1 MRNWVEKIIFENPI
15 SDYLIVVSVLFLML
29 MLRKVAT
36 RKLVGF
42 VFYLFSKKGKK
53 TSEKEFLELVLR
65 PLENFVITLTAY
77 LAIGSLVFPKV
88 LKFKIGK
95 LQSLDL
101 LEAIG
106 TMALI
111 YFFFQTLL
119 RIIDY
124 LSIVM
129 EKKANETADF
139 SDNQLVIFFREFLK
153 VVVIILCI
161 LVIIRFVF
169 NKDITKILAGLSLA
183 GAAIALAAKESL
195 ENLIASFIIFF
206 DKPFTVGDLLKVH
219 QINGTVEKIGLR
231 STRIRTL
238 EKTYVTIPN
247 KQMVDSIVDNL
258 TLRNKRRGELILKID
273 LKTTAAIIKNFI
285 DEVDQKVRTLN
296 TQDVTVTMSDI
307 QYDAYVIGIEYF
319 TEVLSIADFARKK
332 QEVNLVILELLDA
345 KGLKLSGQEKV
356 FIARESS

>member
-1 MRNWVEKIIFENPI
+1 MENWMGKIILENPI
-15 SDYLIVVSVLFLML
+15 SDYLIVVSVLLLML
-29 MLRKVAT
+29 LLRKVAT
-36 RKLVGF
+36 RKLVGL
-42 VFYLFSKKGKK
+42 VFYFFRKKGKK
-53 TSEKEFLELVLR
+53 TSEKEFLELVLN

-77 LAIGSLVFPKV
+77 LAFGALEFPKL
-88 LKFKIGK
+88 LKFNIGK
-95 LQSLDL
+95 LRSPDFLD
-101 LEAIG
+101 AIA
-106 TMALI
+106 TLVLI

-153 VVVIILCI
+153 VLVIIICI

-183 GAAIALAAKESL
+183 GAAVALAAKESL

-206 DKPFTVGDLLKVH
+206 DKPFTVGDLLKV
-219 QINGTVEKIGLR
+219 QQVSGTVEKIGLR
-231 STRIRTL
+231 STRIRTA

-258 TLRNKRRGELILKID
+258 TLRNKRRGELTLKID
-273 LKTTAAIIKNFI
+273 LKATAQSIRNF
-285 DEVDQKVRTLN
+285 VDDLEQKLKAFN

-307 QYDAYVIGIEYF
+307 QYDAYIVAIEYF
-319 TEVLSIADFARKK
+319 TDVSSVADFTRKK
-332 QEVNLVILELLDA
+332 QEVNLMILELLDA
-345 KGLKLSGQEKV
+345 KGLNLSGKEKMV
-356 FIARESS
+356 LTKENS

>member
-1 MRNWVEKIIFENPI
+1 MENWMGKIILENPI
-15 SDYLIVVSVLFLML
+15 SDYLIVVSVLLLML
-29 MLRKVAT
+29 LLRKVAT
-36 RKLVGF
+36 RKLVGL
-42 VFYLFSKKGKK
+42 VFYF
-53 TSEKEFLELVLR
+53 FR
-65 PLENFVITLTAY
+65 INPLENFVITLTAY
-77 LAIGSLVFPKV
+77 LAFGALEFPKL
-88 LKFKIGK
+88 LKFNIGK
-95 LQSLDL
+95 LRSPDFLD
-101 LEAIG
+101 AIA
-106 TMALI
+106 TLVLI

-153 VVVIILCI
+153 VLVIIICI

-183 GAAIALAAKESL
+183 GAAVALAAKESL

-206 DKPFTVGDLLKVH
+206 DKPFTVGDLLKV
-219 QINGTVEKIGLR
+219 QQVSGTVEKIGLR
-231 STRIRTL
+231 STRIRTA

-258 TLRNKRRGELILKID
+258 TLRNKRRGELTLKID
-273 LKTTAAIIKNFI
+273 LKATAQSIRNF
-285 DEVDQKVRTLN
+285 VDDLEQKLKAFN

-307 QYDAYVIGIEYF
+307 QYDAYIVAIEYF
-319 TEVLSIADFARKK
+319 TDVSSVADFTRKK
-332 QEVNLVILELLDA
+332 QEVNLMILELLDA
-345 KGLKLSGQEKV
+345 KGLNLSGKEKMV
-356 FIARESS
+356 LTKENS

>member
-1 MRNWVEKIIFENPI
+1 MENWMGKIILENPI
-15 SDYLIVVSVLFLML
+15 SDYLIVVSVLLLML
-29 MLRKVAT
+29 LLRKVAT
-36 RKLVGF
+36 RKLVGL
-42 VFYLFSKKGKK
+42 VFYFFRKKGKK
-53 TSEKEFLELVLR
+53 TSEKEFLELVLN

-77 LAIGSLVFPKV
+77 LAFGALEFPKL
-88 LKFKIGK
+88 LKFNIGK
-95 LQSLDL
+95 LRSPDFLD
-101 LEAIG
+101 AIA
-106 TMALI
+106 TLVLI

-153 VVVIILCI
+153 VLVIILCI

-183 GAAIALAAKESL
+183 GAAVALAAKESL

-206 DKPFTVGDLLKVH
+206 DKPFTVGDLLKVQ

-231 STRIRTL
+231 STRIRTA

-258 TLRNKRRGELILKID
+258 TLRNKRRGELTLKID
-273 LKTTAAIIKNFI
+273 LKATAPSLRNFI
-285 DEVDQKVRTLN
+285 EELEQKLRVLN
-296 TQDVTVTMSDI
+296 TQDITVTMSDI
-307 QYDAYVIGIEYF
+307 QFDAYVISVEYF
-319 TEVLSIADFARKK
+319 TDVLSVADFTRKK
-332 QEVNLVILELLDA
+332 QEVNLMILELLDA
-345 KGLKLSGQEKV
+345 KGLKLSGKEKLV
-356 FIARESS
+356 FTKDNN